1 MVSSINPDSIAAPI
15 ENIFSDE
22 PGSYIALKLIK
33 SILVLF
39 LLTFTTH
46 AFAKS
51 NEYYQQTLIHV
62 LTECNSACQKKV
74 FEQEVHKAFFV
85 LMDAILN
92 QMRFEL
98 SQKEKEL
105 YD

>member
-1 MVSSINPDSIAAPI
+1 MRVIKTLMV
-15 ENIFSDE
+15 
-22 PGSYIALKLIK
+22 
-33 SILVLF
+33 VF

-51 NEYYQQTLIHV
+51 NAYYQAVLANV
-62 LTECNSACQKKV
+62 LTNCKSDECRKQI
-74 FEQEVHKAFFV
+74 FEQEVHIAFFA

-92 QMRFEL
+92 QVRFEI

-105 YD
+105 YH

>member
-1 MVSSINPDSIAAPI
+1 MV
-15 ENIFSDE
+15 
-22 PGSYIALKLIK
+22 
-33 SILVLF
+33 VF

-51 NEYYQQTLIHV
+51 NAYYQAVLANV
-62 LTECNSACQKKV
+62 LTNCKSDECRKQI
-74 FEQEVHKAFFV
+74 FEQEVHIAYFA

-92 QMRFEL
+92 QVRFKI

>member
-1 MVSSINPDSIAAPI
+1 MRAIKTLMV
-15 ENIFSDE
+15 
-22 PGSYIALKLIK
+22 
-33 SILVLF
+33 VF
-39 LLTFTTH
+39 LLTFTTQ

-51 NEYYQQTLIHV
+51 NAYYQAV
-62 LTECNSACQKKV
+62 LTNVLTNCKSDECRKQI
-74 FEQEVHKAFFV
+74 FEQEVHIAFFA

-92 QMRFEL
+92 QLRFEI

>member
-1 MVSSINPDSIAAPI
+1 M
-15 ENIFSDE
+15 
-22 PGSYIALKLIK
+22 KLIK
-33 SILVLF
+33 MFIFLF
-39 LLTFTTH
+39 LFTFATH
-46 AFAKS
+46 AFGKS

-62 LTECNSACQKKV
+62 LTECNTACQKQV

-92 QMRFEL
+92 QIRFEI
-98 SQKEKEL
+98 SQKEKEI

>member
-1 MVSSINPDSIAAPI
+1 M
-15 ENIFSDE
+15 
-22 PGSYIALKLIK
+22 KLIK
-33 SILVLF
+33 TLMLVF
-39 LLTFTTH
+39 LLMFTIH

-51 NEYYQQTLIHV
+51 NEYYKQTLTHI
-62 LTECNSACQKKV
+62 LTQCNSKCQKQV
-74 FEQEVHKAFFV
+74 FEQEVHRAFFV
-85 LMDAILN
+85 LMDAVLN